1 MKRRGF
7 LKASAA
13 GCALALVEPVS
24 SFSETK
30 ESTITPPA
38 FELEEMSVSELQQG
52 MQSGKYSS
60 RSLVEKYVDR
70 IFLVFQRLHTR
81 QNYEGTGMGLA
92 ITRKIAEHHGG
103 CITAHSK
110 PNEGSTFVVLL
121 PLKQKSPTI

>member
-1 MKRRGF
+1 VKRRGF

-70 IFLVFQRLHTR
+70 INDIDKRGPALIPLSNSIPMPSR
-81 QNYEGTGMGLA
+81 
-92 ITRKIAEHHGG
+92 
-103 CITAHSK
+103 
-110 PNEGSTFVVLL
+110 LL
-121 PLKQKSPTI
+121 PPWTKNAKTKDRAGRSTGFLY